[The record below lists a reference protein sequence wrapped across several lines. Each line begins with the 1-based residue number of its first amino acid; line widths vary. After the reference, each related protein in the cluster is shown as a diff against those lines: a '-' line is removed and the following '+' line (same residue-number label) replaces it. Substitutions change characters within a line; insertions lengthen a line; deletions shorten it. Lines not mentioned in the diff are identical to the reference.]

1 VVEDYKRTEAKELS
15 VSKGQLVE
23 VIEKQ
28 ENGWWFVTDE
38 EGERGWVP
46 GSFLCRQDG
55 QEDNL
60 ITTES
65 APGAGEKFITTCSFS
80 GGPGEI
86 SFGSGVV
93 VEVLQKNLEGWWK
106 VR

>member
-1 VVEDYKRTEAKELS
+1 M
-15 VSKGQLVE
+15 
-23 VIEKQ
+23 
-28 ENGWWFVTDE
+28 TDE

-65 APGAGEKFITTCSFS
+65 APGAGDHLMIFISST
-80 GGPGEI
+80 
-86 SFGSGVV
+86 
-93 VEVLQKNLEGWWK
+93 K
-106 VR
+106 